1 MPAQKRMP
9 TSKKA
14 AGGLSGPAVH
24 PIAVRLVHE
33 VRRRL
38 DEVAPGTPIVGLGGV
53 TTWKD
58 AAEFVLVGADAV
70 GIGTGL
76 FVDPRSPRRLLRG
89 LERWVRQQGTDSISA
104 LKGGFES

>member
-1 MPAQKRMP
+1 M
-9 TSKKA
+9 
-14 AGGLSGPAVH
+14 
-24 PIAVRLVHE
+24 RLC
-33 VRRRL
+33 RL

-53 TTWKD
+53 TTWED

-89 LERWVRQQGTDSISA
+89 LERWVGRQGVGSIA
-104 LKGGFES
+104 ELQGGFES